1 MFFFFVGVAR
11 PKTLNVFIPLFR
23 FFHFSK
29 RMWKV
34 IINHLQERI
43 VNLVLIL
50 NKEQAVVELKKGTFV
65 IFIVLY
71 TMGPF
76 RHFLK
81 TCKKVIWSGSAN
93 VP

>member
-1 MFFFFVGVAR
+1 
-11 PKTLNVFIPLFR
+11 
-23 FFHFSK
+23 
-29 RMWKV
+29 MWKV

-50 NKEQAVVELKKGTFV
+50 NKEQAVKKKGKFV